1 MKLVI
6 KDGRDFF
13 YMYDTGRILIIEDYD
28 SSVKSIQFES
38 NEDSAYAVSI
48 QTDSASGDKYVTVPY
63 KLLNGDYD
71 RVVAYFYCQD
81 STGNYTLQK
90 QTFRIKEMQTP
101 AGLVI
106 DEDEILT
113 WDKIKAE
120 AEAYRDEAKASEEN
134 AKESEENAKAS
145 EIASAASEVNVKAS
159 EENTLSYKN
168 ATKTYM
174 ETTEGYK
181 NSASTSA
188 SNASISES
196 NAKESETNAKTSET
210 KASTSESNAKTSET
224 NAKQSEENVVSMK
237 ASIESSKSDMES
249 EIAQAKTDIASAK
262 KDATDTI
269 ASDKDSAISDIQA
282 QQTTSVN
289 AVVAEKVNSI
299 EAVQAQEASSI
310 VAVQAQEAS
319 SIVAVQAQEAS
330 SIVAVQAHENTTKG
344 YMESAQ
350 TSASNAS
357 TSEENAKRWA
367 ELAEEKTDTSNFYTK
382 SEVNTKFTDAE
393 DKLKDNVTIAV
404 DSQNS
409 RKYIVS
415 FYGSEVATFTIPVD
429 KFLKSATF
437 DSTTNNLVLVFF
449 TENGTESTTEIPL
462 GALVDTYTQGNGI
475 DVSNHVVSLK
485 IKSGESVLKV
495 GSDGAYTDLSS
506 YYTSSEVDTKLS
518 GKSDT
523 SHTHDDRYYTES
535 EIDTKV
541 SALNTSISS
550 EATARSNADST
561 LQTNIDKKLS
571 LTGGTMTGAITSQN
585 VIPSANDTYNLGT
598 SEKEFLKVY
607 TKELL
612 TMYLALG
619 GTRLTD
625 AGFHNGIFRGKN
637 ITSYYTDGSL
647 WNRVAGTNGY
657 DLFEDLYIGD
667 YFTTGSATING
678 TTKTWYWQIAGFDT
692 RLNVGETSVSSHHLV
707 VVPCTSNGQGAD
719 VICSMQ
725 MYASTP
731 FTTSYGGSL
740 PHAKMIEGGDI
751 ATGLSAIFG
760 THLKTSSE
768 LICTANDT
776 SGNGTSWSWQTCYA
790 TLLSETEVYGAPLWG
805 VSTNG
810 YDKGMDSRGQLP
822 LFRLKPSLMST
833 RSYNLWLRSVCSASG
848 FADVNNRG
856 YAGDNTAT
864 NSYGIRPRF
873 LIG

>member
-145 EIASAASEVNVKAS
+145 EIASAASEVSAKTS

-188 SNASISES
+188 SNAGISES

-319 SIVAVQAQEAS
+319 SGAVL
-330 SIVAVQAHENTTKG
+330 QAHENATKG

-475 DVSNHVVSLK
+475 DISNHVVSLK
-485 IKSGESVLKV
+485 IKSGESVLKA

-571 LTGGTMTGAITSQN
+571 LAGGTMTGAITSQN

-598 SEKEFLKVY
+598 SEKEFLK
-607 TKELL
+607 
-612 TMYLALG
+612 
-619 GTRLTD
+619 
-625 AGFHNGIFRGKN
+625 
-637 ITSYYTDGSL
+637 
-647 WNRVAGTNGY
+647 
-657 DLFEDLYIGD
+657 
-667 YFTTGSATING
+667 
-678 TTKTWYWQIAGFDT
+678 
-692 RLNVGETSVSSHHLV
+692 
-707 VVPCTSNGQGAD
+707 
-719 VICSMQ
+719 
-725 MYASTP
+725 ST
-731 FTTSYGGSL
+731 
-740 PHAKMIEGGDI
+740 
-751 ATGLSAIFG
+751 
-760 THLKTSSE
+760 
-768 LICTANDT
+768 
-776 SGNGTSWSWQTCYA
+776 
-790 TLLSETEVYGAPLWG
+790 
-805 VSTNG
+805 
-810 YDKGMDSRGQLP
+810 
-822 LFRLKPSLMST
+822 
-833 RSYNLWLRSVCSASG
+833 LR
-848 FADVNNRG
+848 
-856 YAGDNTAT
+856 
-864 NSYGIRPRF
+864 NS
-873 LIG
+873 